1 MAKKK
6 AQQSIG
12 YRLQAILKKQDI
24 TVYRLSRLSGLSTG
38 HLHALTH
45 DEYKPGIDT
54 LAKLAEALNVPIGD
68 LIG

>member
-12 YRLQAILKKQDI
+12 SRIKAALDAQDL
-24 TVYRLSRLSGLSTG
+24 TVYRLAQRSGLSTG
-38 HLHALTH
+38 HLYALID

-54 LAKLAEALNVPIGD
+54 LVKLAPALGVSIGD